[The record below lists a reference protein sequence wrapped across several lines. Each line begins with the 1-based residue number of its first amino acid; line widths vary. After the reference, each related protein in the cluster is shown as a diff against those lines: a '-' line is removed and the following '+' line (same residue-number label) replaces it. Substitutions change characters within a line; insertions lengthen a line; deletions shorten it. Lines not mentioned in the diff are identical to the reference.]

1 MAAGSL
7 GLIGGLVGGV
17 AQAGAASSAANAQSR
32 AADQAAA
39 LQREQFNTIRGDL
52 APYRTGGLAGQNA
65 LLFELG
71 LGNRPMIGGTAPQVT
86 EIPGLT
92 PPGPGTP
99 LTGRAADEMGGG
111 YRAPQPGPTRFG
123 AGGQMFDTRE
133 QAEAWAAA
141 NPQGG
146 TEYRGF
152 QATPGY
158 DFRVSEGLRAAEGTA
173 AARGGL
179 FSGNALAEAQRLGQG
194 YANQEYDNYLNR
206 LTGVSATGLNAAGM
220 GATAGQNFANAMTGI
235 MGARGNAQAAGAIG
249 VGNAISDGIGNA
261 LGAWQYQR
269 AMQPAAQP
277 TRQWWL
283 GK

>member
-52 APYRTGGLAGQNA
+52 APYRTVGLAGQNA

-86 EIPGLT
+86 EVPGLT
-92 PPGPGTP
+92 P
-99 LTGRAADEMGGG
+99 
-111 YRAPQPGPTRFG
+111 QGPTRFG
-123 AGGQMFDTRE
+123 VGGQMFDTRE

-179 FSGNALAEAQRLGQG
+179 FSGNTLAEAQRLGQG

-269 AMQPAAQP
+269 AMQPAVQP